1 MDLIALVDC
10 RWGIAKDG
18 RQICTIPDD
27 LKRFKALTMGSP
39 IVLGR
44 KTLLNFPDGKP
55 LPGREN
61 YILSKKIGTMDGAT
75 VCRDVSEIPEKV
87 LKNGW
92 CAGGESVYRQLLP
105 YCDRAYITFV
115 YENFNADQF
124 CPNIASSGQW
134 ELSRIGKLMH
144 YGRTKYQFFEYR
156 KDKDGQGYEKKKTEE
171 PVPGGLIH
179 LVDYG
184 GGVAGRI

>member
-1 MDLIALVDC
+1 MNLIALVDC

-18 RQICTIPDD
+18 RQIFTIPDD
-27 LKRFKALTMGSP
+27 LKRFKSMTMGSP

-61 YILSKKIGTMDGAT
+61 YILSKKIGTMDGAI
-75 VCRDVSEIPEKV
+75 VCRDVSEIPEEV

-92 CAGGESVYRQLLP
+92 CVGGESVYRQLLP
-105 YCDRAYITFV
+105 YCDRAYITFI
-115 YENFNADQF
+115 YEDFNADQF
-124 CPNIASSGQW
+124 CPNIASSEQW
-134 ELSRIGKLMH
+134 ELSRIGKLMN
-144 YGRTKYQFFEYR
+144 YGRTKYQFLEYR
-156 KDKDGQGYEKKKTEE
+156 KDKGGQGYESKKTEE
-171 PVPGGLIH
+171 PVPRGHIH

-184 GGVAGRI
+184 GGLAGRI